1 MSVPAIPQS
10 QALVPANW
18 HDDVPRSVS
27 RHIIFGVVLM
37 LAAFGGF
44 GIWATQAPLAA
55 AVISQGSFI
64 ATGRNKIVQ
73 HLEGGI
79 IKGIFVAEGDMV
91 TAGQVLVRMDE
102 TAALG
107 QERELF
113 LRQARLEVVKARY
126 LAQYEQADELVY
138 PQHLAELRA
147 DIEIATMM
155 EGQTLG
161 FNVAMQ
167 GLRNDIALLERS
179 IDALAIRASGYVSQ
193 LEATQLQLE
202 IMQEELTD
210 KQSLLDQGL
219 IRRTD
224 VNVVR
229 RAIAEA
235 EGQIGRLTA
244 EIAEIE
250 EVRGRYT
257 AQIKQRVGEHRDQ
270 ALDEVNLA
278 EAELDGI
285 REQVR
290 TAQEVLRRVE
300 ITAPVSGT
308 IVRLYYHTAGGVV
321 ESGKAIAEILP
332 SDEPLIIEA
341 QIPRTEIDSVK
352 IGFPATIRLSALNQR
367 TTPVLNGTVY
377 YVSADTVSDAG
388 EAAQEVYVAR
398 ISIVPQEL
406 QRVSGFSPTPGMPAE
421 IMIQTAE
428 RTFVQYLAKPIVDS
442 MSRAFREQ

>member
-1 MSVPAIPQS
+1 MTVPAIPQS
-10 QALVPANW
+10 NAPVPVNW
-18 HDDVPRSVS
+18 YDDVPRSVS

-44 GIWATQAPLAA
+44 GFWATQAPLAA
-55 AVISQGSFI
+55 AVIAQGSFI

-79 IKGIFVAEGDMV
+79 IDRIYVAEGDVV

-107 QERELF
+107 HERELF
-113 LRQARLEVVKARY
+113 LRQARLDVAHARY
-126 LAQYEQADELVY
+126 LAEYEQADELTY
-138 PQHLAELRA
+138 PPHLAELRA
-147 DIEIATMM
+147 DREIATMM
-155 EGQTLG
+155 EGQSLG
-161 FNVAMQ
+161 FEVSMQ

-179 IDALAIRASGYVSQ
+179 IDALEIRSSGYDSQ
-193 LEATQLQLE
+193 LFATRIQLA
-202 IMQEELTD
+202 IMQEELND
-210 KQSLLDQGL
+210 KQSLLELGL

-224 VNVVR
+224 VNVIR

-235 EGQIGRLTA
+235 EGQVGRLEA
-244 EIAEIE
+244 EIAEIA
-250 EVRGRYT
+250 EVRQRYG
-257 AQIKQRVGEHRDQ
+257 AQIEQSLGEHRDR
-270 ALDEVNLA
+270 ALDEVNA
-278 EAELDGI
+278 VEAELDGI

-290 TAQEVLRRVE
+290 TAREVLRRVE
-300 ITAPVSGT
+300 VVAPVSGT
-308 IVRLYYHTAGGVV
+308 IVRLYYHTSGGVV

-332 SDEPLIIEA
+332 SNEPLIIET
-341 QIPRTEIDSVK
+341 QIPRTEIDSVQ
-352 IGFPATIRLSALNQR
+352 IGFSSTVRLSALNQR

-377 YVSADTVSDAG
+377 YVSADTVSDGAD
-388 EAAQEVYVAR
+388 AAQEVYVAR
-398 ISIVPQEL
+398 ISIEADEL
-406 QRVSGFSPTPGMPAE
+406 QRVPGFSPTPGMPAE

>member
-179 IDALAIRASGYVSQ
+179 IDALVIRASGYVSQ

-398 ISIVPQEL
+398 ISILPQEL

>member
-398 ISIVPQEL
+398 ISILPQEL

>member
-10 QALVPANW
+10 HALVPANW
-18 HDDVPRSVS
+18 YDDVPRSVS
-27 RHIIFGVVLM
+27 RHIIFGIVLM
-37 LAAFGGF
+37 IAAFGGF
-44 GIWATQAPLAA
+44 GFWATNAPLAA

-79 IKGIFVAEGDMV
+79 IEGIYVAEGDQV
-91 TAGQVLVRMDE
+91 VAGQVLVRMDE

-113 LRQARLEVVKARY
+113 LRQARLEVAKARY
-126 LAQYEQADELVY
+126 QAEYEQADELIY
-138 PQHLAELRA
+138 PRHLAELRA
-147 DIEIATMM
+147 DLEIATMM
-155 EGQTLG
+155 EGQSLA
-161 FNVAMQ
+161 FDVSMQ
-167 GLRNDIALLERS
+167 GLRNDIGLLERS
-179 IDALAIRASGYVSQ
+179 IDALEIRASGYDSQ
-193 LEATQLQLE
+193 LVATRRQLE
-202 IMQEELTD
+202 IMREELGD
-210 KQSLLDQGL
+210 KLTLLEQGL

-224 VNVVR
+224 VNVIR

-235 EGQIGRLTA
+235 EGQVGRLVA
-244 EIAEIE
+244 EIAEIA
-250 EVRGRYT
+250 EVRDRYD
-257 AQIKQRVGEHRDQ
+257 AQIEQLLGEHRDR
-270 ALDEVNLA
+270 ALDEMNVA
-278 EAELDGI
+278 DAELDGI

-290 TAQEVLRRVE
+290 TAREILRRVE
-300 ITAPVSGT
+300 IVAPVSGT

-341 QIPRTEIDSVK
+341 QVPRTEIDSVK

-377 YVSADTVSDAG
+377 YVSADTVSDSA
-388 EAAQEVYVAR
+388 EVAQEVYVAR
-398 ISIVPQEL
+398 ISIEAEEL
-406 QRVSGFSPTPGMPAE
+406 RRVSGFTPTPGMPAE